1 MDKKERLIQAATE
14 LIREQGYE
22 KTSVSQ
28 IVKRAGVAQGTYY
41 LYFQKKSDLVTE
53 IAAGILHHQLTRLQ
67 EKTPEGNLTDVIWT
81 MIEISFDTTREN
93 RDLITFL
100 YSGFAYD
107 DRFEMWESI
116 YRPYYEWLAT
126 RLPAST
132 PYSGKEELARLII
145 GLIEHASES
154 YYLSNQQ
161 QTDVATAKE
170 NVRVMITRALVDIE

>member
-1 MDKKERLIQAATE
+1 MNKKERLIQAATA

-53 IAAGILHHQLTRLQ
+53 IAAGILQHQLTRIQ
-67 EKTPEGNLTDVIWT
+67 ANTEEQNLTGVIRT
-81 MIEISFDTTREN
+81 IIEVSFDTTREN
-93 RDLITFL
+93 RDLVTFL

-107 DRFEMWESI
+107 DRFEMWERI
-116 YRPYYEWLAT
+116 YRPYYEWLANC
-126 RLPAST
+126 LPAST

-161 QTDVATAKE
+161 QTDVETAKE
-170 NVRVMITRALVDIE
+170 NVRLMIMRALPDSE